1 MRQAETARASSHP
14 THKTMITVKKL
25 VKRFGLKTV
34 LRGVDFEVQPG
45 EFVAL
50 LGPNGAGKT
59 TFLTNPCIAVAS
71 IAGRS

>member
-1 MRQAETARASSHP
+1 
-14 THKTMITVKKL
+14 MISVKKL

-50 LGPNGAGKT
+50 LGPNGAGKR
-59 TFLTNPCIAVAS
+59 
-71 IAGRS
+71 RSCESLPRCRAQRLAK